1 MSNWLSK
8 DLTLDILAIGIHS
21 LNKIHQRIAQEPGEW
36 PSEKPPAA
44 EALPAAEPELK
55 PAAEETA
62 TQEPQPE
69 PEPEPTTAAPEEGP
83 GSDPAVR
90 AEAQTALRTI
100 TQTEGNDGIAWITGT
115 LFPHFGVTSLT
126 DVPDNKLQEL
136 ITMAKTHTDERSA
149 A

>member
-8 DLTLDILAIGIHS
+8 DLTLDLLAIGIHS
-21 LNKIHQRIAQEPGEW
+21 LNKIHQRIAQGPEEGQ
-36 PSEKPPAA
+36 SEKPPAA

-55 PAAEETA
+55 PAAEEPA
-62 TQEPQPE
+62 PQEPQPE
-69 PEPEPTTAAPEEGP
+69 PEETPAAADEAP
-83 GSDPAVR
+83 DPAVR

-100 TQTEGNDGIAWITGT
+100 TQTEGNDGITWITST

-126 DVPDNKLQEL
+126 DIPDGKLEEL
-136 ITMAKTHTDERSA
+136 ITMAKAHTDERSA